1 MGALWLAPI
10 VDPAFRWFTSAL
22 GFIPLF
28 ADYQPPAKNILTA
41 SIVLAV
47 MILPIITAVAR
58 EVFLQTPAFMKKQPL
73 RLVQHG
79 GKSSRW
85 PCSPLAAP
93 G

>member
-1 MGALWLAPI
+1 MARANCRPGLPL
-10 VDPAFRWFTSAL
+10 VHVSAR
-22 GFIPLF
+22 IYPLF